1 MYKVNGRTISDDY
14 IIRVETWAA
23 AKKVVAKL
31 RGLGY
36 SFNASVEKH
45 RCYYIAQSVV
55 FDDGSEP
62 TKKLISW
69 GRQEVEDSNEFDKM
83 QTYEEFM
90 GEQEPEDEV
99 AEVVIKVSISE
110 KEYETLKRKAE
121 RLDKFET
128 DLDKHMGPFNE
139 ETDEF
144 EEPENEV
151 DLCTIGEFTLN
162 YFDAWR

>member
-1 MYKVNGRTISDDY
+1 LGDSFPA
-14 IIRVETWAA
+14 RVE
-23 AKKVVAKL
+23 K
-31 RGLGY
+31 Y
-36 SFNASVEKH
+36 

-90 GEQEPEDEV
+90 GEPEPEDEV
-99 AEVVIKVSISE
+99 KEVVINVSISE
-110 KEYETLKRKAE
+110 KEYETLKKKAE
-121 RLDKFET
+121 RLDKFESG
-128 DLDKHMGPFNE
+128 LDNHMGPFNE
-139 ETDEF
+139 ETDSF
-144 EEPENEV
+144 EESETEV